1 MKKWRGCKRCS
12 KGFEKSCR
20 PRGGGGGRGGSS
32 KTFVLPK
39 VNFLFLSISC
49 SQEKLLLS
57 ERIVGFWSSSVA
69 CRLIWNSIKTALL
82 NSDCLPWKGLILS
95 NFTGSTFYF
104 NFSYNFFQ
112 GSCENCARVCK
123 CDLLQWLRWW
133 FVNGCVWSNVIC
145 IFCEDCDDFLVC
157 CSTGELDSGGEI
169 TSLLCPTLKFF
180 QNRATLNFLI

>member
-12 KGFEKSCR
+12 KGCEKGCR
-20 PRGGGGGRGGSS
+20 PGGGGGSS